1 MKTWMFTTAVFW
13 MFYNLCVCPQSQE
26 QTTLVQETAG
36 DPTTITDSFAQRW
49 YLSRCIRPPPL
60 RI

>member
-13 MFYNLCVCPQSQE
+13 MFYNMCVCPQSNE
-26 QTTLVQETAG
+26 QTTLFHETAG
-36 DPTTITDSFAQRW
+36 GQTTITDLFSQRW
-49 YLSRCIRPPPL
+49 HLSRCIRPPPL